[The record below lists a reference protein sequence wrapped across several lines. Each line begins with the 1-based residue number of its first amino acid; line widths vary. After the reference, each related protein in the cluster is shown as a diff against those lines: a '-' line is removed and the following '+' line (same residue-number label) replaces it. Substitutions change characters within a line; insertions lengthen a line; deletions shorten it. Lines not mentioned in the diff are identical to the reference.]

1 MAHDSKVREFLLTDR
16 GVELVDVY
24 AGPSGILTG
33 TARIAQQEKN
43 DVEQVRRKHDLERQ
57 ERQVQSRRAA
67 LEAQIAAL
75 RAEIEATDIEMEQTH
90 REAEQYEVNIAE
102 MSLSEAAWTPK
113 KEALRPGGSPFMLL
127 VTRRGL
133 VLPPAA

>member
-33 TARIAQQEKN
+33 TARVAQQERN
-43 DVEQVRRKHDLERQ
+43 DVEQVRRKYNLDKQ
-57 ERQVQSRRAA
+57 ERQCKQRRAV

-90 REAEQYEVNIAE
+90 REAEQYEVNMAE
-102 MSLSEAAWTPK
+102 MSLSEA
-113 KEALRPGGSPFMLL
+113 EQPGR
-127 VTRRGL
+127 RRGHQKKS
-133 VLPPAA
+133 